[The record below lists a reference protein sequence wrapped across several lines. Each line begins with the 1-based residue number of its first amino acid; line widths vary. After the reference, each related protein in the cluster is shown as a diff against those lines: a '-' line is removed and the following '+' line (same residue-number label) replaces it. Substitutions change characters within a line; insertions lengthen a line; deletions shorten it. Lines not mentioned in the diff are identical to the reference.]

1 MFTIS
6 TGTDPANK
14 LWYIDAAALPVNAKT
29 GAMDLTPY
37 DRQKGAAAKPL
48 PIVKLIDDFRASFS
62 VIAND
67 GACLD
72 TLHRPQRHAQQVR
85 PQSLFNIADP
95 WLACHVT
102 LPTYEPPLQ
111 VCIGMHRSGVSGHCI
126 QNGGCGA

>member
-67 GACLD
+67 GPVW
-72 TLHRPQRHAQQVR
+72 TLSTDLNATRSKCALN
-85 PQSLFNIADP
+85 LFS
-95 WLACHVT
+95 T
-102 LPTYEPPLQ
+102 LRTPGWP
-111 VCIGMHRSGVSGHCI
+111 VM
-126 QNGGCGA
+126 